1 MKKIVAVVV
10 ITICLVIGA
19 LYAPGFVDGNL
30 AKSPTTRLA
39 NINYVDSVSVTGVVS
54 KKDSKVIK
62 SETPLV
68 ISKVLVSN
76 GQEVA
81 IGQPV
86 ITVDQIATTKKMIEL
101 KQNSSVSATSI
112 DNTSYESAMALIPKE
127 VISNEAGIIEN
138 VNFSD
143 GQYVAANDVIA
154 SLNGSDGLI
163 INSSISENY
172 ISKVKV
178 GQPVIITGSGFST
191 KKYNG
196 VVDSISNVAKKQ
208 YVGTTEDTVVDVKI
222 RFTDADDAIRVGYS
236 AKVKILTSDYK
247 KINVVPYEAVL
258 EDDKNI
264 EYVYVFNNGI
274 AVRKNVK
281 IGMELGQGV
290 EIVDGI
296 NPNDNILTSPKN
308 VAQGDYVLIVKG

>member
-1 MKKIVAVVV
+1 M
-10 ITICLVIGA
+10 
-19 LYAPGFVDGNL
+19 

-196 VVDSISNVAKKQ
+196 VVDSISNVEKKLRIQ
-208 YVGTTEDTVVDVKI
+208 RVEHCLDMVGLLE
-222 RFTDADDAIRVGYS
+222 
-236 AKVKILTSDYK
+236 
-247 KINVVPYEAVL
+247 KINVAAGDLSGGEKQRVCIARAIANNPDIILADEPCGNL
-258 EDDKNI
+258 DSENTENI
-264 EYVYVFNNGI
+264 
-274 AVRKNVK
+274 
-281 IGMELGQGV
+281 M
-290 EIVDGI
+290 
-296 NPNDNILTSPKN
+296 NILSELHR
-308 VAQGDYVLIVKG
+308 QGKTILLITHSMGEADKAERKIIMKDGKAGAENENQIML